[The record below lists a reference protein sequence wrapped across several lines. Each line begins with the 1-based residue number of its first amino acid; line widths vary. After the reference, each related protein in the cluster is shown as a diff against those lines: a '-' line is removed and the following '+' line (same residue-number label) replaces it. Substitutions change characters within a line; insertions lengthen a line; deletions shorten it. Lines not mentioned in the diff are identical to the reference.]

1 MHKLKIKIQV
11 LANIL
16 PTVINYDYFWIKS
29 SFSRLKVFYA
39 GVKYCTIEICR
50 KIHFLHHWRALRHR
64 YDEVLRR
71 LADHRSNVR
80 TNSSD
85 YPCLVENEPACSFLS
100 SLPALQVLPRTL
112 LRAALPMNWWMF
124 TKLTASFS
132 RRLPLWSSATWSS
145 AMSSPIEIVNR
156 LNYVGYANS
165 HLDTRSCTL
174 ILVPLAENAQWNCW
188 KSNYCLSFLLIITR
202 MIYTQAEEIR
212 SDQELYAYSSNLT
225 WIIIPEYMIHNSKS
239 EHRRI
244 ALRER
249 KNVSLYRRN
258 HVSHGNLIARVA
270 DRLYYLST
278 RVYNRKMQE

>member
-11 LANIL
+11 LANTL

-64 YDEVLRR
+64 YDGVLRR

-85 YPCLVENEPACSFLS
+85 YPCLVENEPACSFQLACS
-100 SLPALQVLPRTL
+100 SGSAPFSSSRCPAHELMDVYQTNCILFAQT
-112 LRAALPMNWWMF
+112 
-124 TKLTASFS
+124 T
-132 RRLPLWSSATWSS
+132 PLV
-145 AMSSPIEIVNR
+145 IGYLVIGNVEIVNR

-225 WIIIPEYMIHNSKS
+225 CIMYSGIH
-239 EHRRI
+239 
-244 ALRER
+244 
-249 KNVSLYRRN
+249 
-258 HVSHGNLIARVA
+258 
-270 DRLYYLST
+270 DT
-278 RVYNRKMQE
+278 